1 MQNESE
7 LPQKQMCSA
16 SDKQQNSTFA
26 LFLHIVLL
34 LPFVGWFIT
43 LVMWVKKKDESP
55 LVRQHGAAIMN
66 MFVSTIIYFVAG
78 IILAVILAIIIDK
91 SNNNIGRRVTTEGDD
106 SAAMTFLFL
115 SMLVIAVYFLIT
127 LIFIIV
133 NAVRASN
140 GEAASYP
147 LAIRMLNTDLAKEAL
162 RVEDHLVD

>member
-34 LPFVGWFIT
+34 LPYIGWFIT
-43 LVMWVKKKDESP
+43 LIMWLIRKKQSP
-55 LVRQHGAAIMN
+55 LVHQHGAAIAN
-66 MFVSTIIYFVAG
+66 MVLSAIIY
-78 IILAVILAIIIDK
+78 IILLGIASILLSLLETLLYVMIIY
-91 SNNNIGRRVTTEGDD
+91 
-106 SAAMTFLFL
+106 M
-115 SMLVIAVYFLIT
+115 FLIFM
-127 LIFIIV
+127 FIIV
-133 NAVRASN
+133 NAIRASN

-147 LAIRMLNTDLAKEAL
+147 LAIPMFNTDLAKEAL